1 MRPLRLLL
9 LVALATVGCKKTPP
23 VAAPPQIVE
32 VRVVDR
38 TPVNER
44 VGLDTE
50 LLAQHASAA
59 IGKSSGLPVTDGG
72 VTPSRAP
79 GRRYKLRI
87 EVRTEGGEDP
97 ATHKGVMRVLVSA
110 RLAPLGEEG
119 WLIFEQTAVG
129 ERLFDLDKRGDAMAA
144 WRTHAERS
152 IEDVLRGLGARVK
165 LADGD
170 VATVIAALDGAD
182 DDLREE
188 ATRIAGER
196 REKRAVPS
204 LLKLLKSEDRDTRD
218 RAIGALSAIGD
229 VRAVR
234 PLTEVARFRD
244 LGDLPKILDALAAI
258 GGDESRAYLE
268 FVASGHESVEIRDL
282 AKQALEHLERRQRR
296 DLGAGELPR
305 SGTE

>member
-1 MRPLRLLL
+1 MPLRRLLL
-9 LVALATVGCKKTPP
+9 LVALASVGCKKAQQP
-23 VAAPPQIVE
+23 AAPPQIIE

-38 TPVNER
+38 TPVAER
-44 VGLDTE
+44 VGLDTDA
-50 LLAQHASAA
+50 LTQKAAAA
-59 IGKSSGLPVTDGG
+59 IIKSSGLPVTDGG
-72 VTPSRAP
+72 VAPSQST

-87 EVRTEGGEDP
+87 EVRTEGGED
-97 ATHKGVMRVLVSA
+97 AAAKKGVMRALVSA
-110 RLAPLGEEG
+110 RLAPYGDDNGLT
-119 WLIFEQTAVG
+119 FEQTAVG
-129 ERLFDLDKRGDAMAA
+129 ERTYELDKRGDATVA
-144 WRTHAERS
+144 WRAHAERA

-170 VATVIAALDGAD
+170 VTTVIAALDGSD

-196 REKRAVPS
+196 KEKRAVPS

-218 RAIGALSAIGD
+218 RAIGALAEIGD
-229 VRAVR
+229 PRAVR

-268 FVASGHESVEIRDL
+268 FVASGHDSVEIRDL
-282 AKQALEHLERRQRR
+282 AKQALEHLDRRQRR
-296 DLGAGELPR
+296 DLGAAR
-305 SGTE
+305 